1 MFHLEDV
8 LRLKDAEQVKTIARR
23 HIATLL
29 PVLAFSL
36 LLIVGP
42 FFLLFPLFRWGM
54 PGVIVF
60 LVALSLGI
68 LSGARSLFLWDAD
81 VLVVTNVRVVDVDQ
95 RGLFTRIVSEVLLA
109 TVQDVVWSK
118 KGFWESLFRMGT
130 VRLQSSGG
138 STTIEAKRVPHPEKL
153 HQLISDL
160 SHGSVPLPSVPSGA
174 ADPRVDSEQ
183 LERIIS
189 MLKTFSSEELA
200 RVETV
205 LKARSSHSPDSPDI
219 V

>member
-8 LRLKDAEQVKTIARR
+8 LHVKDAEQVKTIARR

-29 PVLAFSL
+29 PSL
-36 LLIVGP
+36 SLSFLLIVGP
-42 FFLLFPLFRWGM
+42 FFVLFPLFRWGM

-68 LSGARSLFLWDAD
+68 LFGTRSLMLWDSD
-81 VLVVTNVRVVDVDQ
+81 VLVVTNIRVVDVDQ
-95 RGLFTRIVSEVLLA
+95 RGAFTRMISEVPLA
-109 TVQDVVWSK
+109 SVQDITWSQ
-118 KGFWESLFRMGT
+118 KGFLESLFRMGT

-153 HQLISDL
+153 QQLISDL
-160 SHGSVPLPSVPSGA
+160 SHGSAPVPSLPRGDA
-174 ADPRVDSEQ
+174 HSRADPEQ
-183 LERIIS
+183 LERMIA
-189 MLKTFSSEELA
+189 MFQTFSSEELA

-205 LKARSSHSPDSPDI
+205 LKVRTSHPSDNPD
-219 V
+219 VV